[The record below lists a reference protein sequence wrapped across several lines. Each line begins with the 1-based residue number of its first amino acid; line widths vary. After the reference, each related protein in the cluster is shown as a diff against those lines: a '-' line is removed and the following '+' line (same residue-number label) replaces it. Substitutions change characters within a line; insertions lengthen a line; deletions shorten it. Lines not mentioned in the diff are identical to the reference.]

1 MRILLFLLLAIVLAG
16 CATQPPPPDRPA
28 DELFAERVQAL
39 AAKDR
44 WQTSGRMAIN
54 TPSDN
59 VTVSLDWR
67 ETGESW
73 RLDMR
78 GPFGS
83 GAVQLQGN
91 AQGVTLR
98 TADGREDFAVD
109 AGELLY
115 HYTGYQLPMAVLRD
129 WVRGLPA
136 ADHDHEMELDDHG
149 RPQSLDQLGWSI
161 RYTGWTESDG
171 LQLPSRMTLDG
182 PDINLR
188 ASLRSWELGR
198 D

>member
-1 MRILLFLLLAIVLAG
+1 MRLLSVLLLTALLAG

-28 DELFAERVQAL
+28 DELHAERVEAL
-39 AAKDR
+39 AGMTR
-44 WQTSGRMAIN
+44 WETSGRMAIN

-67 ETGESW
+67 EAGSDW

-83 GAVQLQGN
+83 GAVRLQGDT
-91 AQGVTLR
+91 AGVSLR
-98 TADGREDFAVD
+98 TADGHEDYATD
-109 AGELLY
+109 AGELLA
-115 HYTGYQLPMAVLRD
+115 HYTGYELPMSVLRD
-129 WVRGLPA
+129 WVRGLPG
-136 ADHDHEMELDDHG
+136 EGPEYTLELDDFG
-149 RPQSLDQLGWSI
+149 RPEVLEQMGWTI

-171 LQLPSRMTLDG
+171 VAMPSRLTLDG

-188 ASLRSWELGR
+188 ASLRRWELGR